1 MKIFVCEAGVSMR
14 VSERWKNLMQSKIEG
29 ESDRRIIN
37 NRTSDRRKITV
48 S

>member
-29 ESDRRIIN
+29 ESDRRIRQIEKA
-37 NRTSDRRKITV
+37 TEE
-48 S
+48 